1 MKNKII
7 PKKERN
13 WLSEIARQ
21 ERSWRARGLAQPAV
35 ARGGSKK
42 PGRPAS
48 PDQVRGRTGGV
59 FWGCWAF
66 GPITLAAR
74 EVGCQFLV
82 LQISKKSKDPLKRE
96 RGETGDFERL
106 CTQLIS
112 STTKFLPVVR
122 GHPFSEL
129 FTMNNQSLMAKLKK
143 KKKQFLQ
150 QTHPI
155 RIQYTGNGTLLN

>member
-1 MKNKII
+1 M
-7 PKKERN
+7 
-13 WLSEIARQ
+13 
-21 ERSWRARGLAQPAV
+21 
-35 ARGGSKK
+35 
-42 PGRPAS
+42 
-48 PDQVRGRTGGV
+48 

-143 KKKQFLQ
+143 KKNNSFNRRVPSEYSTQATSTYTTQLKVCFITKQRERAVFIPKETRNIFLLY
-150 QTHPI
+150 PS
-155 RIQYTGNGTLLN
+155 RIPSALSYKAA